1 MQLILMI
8 SMLNVFLWNHAGR
21 NFVLDFITHHTK
33 ESLQSVIRSAR
44 EGTNVVGVFYQNDI
58 ESVHPI
64 ETRTQF
70 FKMGSVLEST
80 PSRS

>member
-8 SMLNVFLWNHAGR
+8 SMLNFSLWKHAGR
-21 NFVLDFITHHTK
+21 NFVLDFITHRTK
-33 ESLQSVIRSAR
+33 ESLQSVIQSAR

-58 ESVHPI
+58 ASVHPI
-64 ETRTQF
+64 EKRTQF

-80 PSRS
+80 PSRC